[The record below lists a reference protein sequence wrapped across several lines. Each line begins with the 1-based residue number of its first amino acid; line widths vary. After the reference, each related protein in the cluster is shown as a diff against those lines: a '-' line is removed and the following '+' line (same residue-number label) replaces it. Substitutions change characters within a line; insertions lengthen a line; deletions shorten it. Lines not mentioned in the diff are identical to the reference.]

1 MDYKI
6 EKMALGID
14 DKVDYYYKSDDLQKM
29 IIDKDTAMALQWQ
42 LMKEKFEKAVE
53 GMIPIPPREWTYTD
67 ILEKMVAEGAYDGR
81 GYSRRV

>member
-1 MDYKI
+1 MEDIKI
-6 EKMALGID
+6 TLERVGK
-14 DKVDYYYKSDDLQKM
+14 DKVDWFVSGKDMDKM
-29 IIDKDTAMALQWQ
+29 LIDKDTAMALQWE

-67 ILEKMVAEGAYDGR
+67 ILNKMVAEGAYDGR